1 MSNPVVRGFDRNVE
15 AQFPEEEAVPQNLRE
30 WWMETKT
37 NLERLRDRTRLLEQE
52 VESLKTKISS
62 LENNTASSGQFTDAQ
77 AGQLARFIQYWEITS
92 SGSLVPYTH
101 NVSDIGSAERKVRD
115 IYEHDA

>member
-1 MSNPVVRGFDRNVE
+1 MNPVVRGFDRNVE

-30 WWMETKT
+30 WWMETKS

-52 VESLKTKISS
+52 VESLKTKIST
-62 LENNTASSGQFTDAQ
+62 LENNTVSSTSQFTDAQ
-77 AGQLARFIQYWEITS
+77 AEQLARFIQYWEITT
-92 SGSLVPYTH
+92 SGGLVPYTH
-101 NVSDIGSAERKVRD
+101 NASDIGSAERKVKD